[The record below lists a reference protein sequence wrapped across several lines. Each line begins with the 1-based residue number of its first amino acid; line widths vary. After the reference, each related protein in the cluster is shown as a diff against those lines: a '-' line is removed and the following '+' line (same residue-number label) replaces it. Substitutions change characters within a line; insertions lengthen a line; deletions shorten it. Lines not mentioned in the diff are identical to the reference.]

1 MTKATHIYL
10 TEKNNFYIYIMYI
23 LKIEKK
29 EKNWFMCCLNNWESI
44 YLLTFNI
51 ILAWCD
57 PEFFNHLR
65 VI

>member
-29 EKNWFMCCLNNWESI
+29 EKN
-44 YLLTFNI
+44 
-51 ILAWCD
+51 
-57 PEFFNHLR
+57 
-65 VI
+65 